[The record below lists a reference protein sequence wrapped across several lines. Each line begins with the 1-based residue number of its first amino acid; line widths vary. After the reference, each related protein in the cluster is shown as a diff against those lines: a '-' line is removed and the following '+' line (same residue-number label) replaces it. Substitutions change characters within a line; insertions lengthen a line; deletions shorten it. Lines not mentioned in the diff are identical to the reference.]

1 LASHCGWHNVIF
13 TSRYDFYSSSSKAS
27 SQRYNI
33 WGSKEIMKQ
42 ENKSLLRRIFRR
54 GIWENFSTALI
65 LIGVFM
71 LMQPF
76 AMWMYTYSFIVIL
89 IGTIG
94 FVITSH
100 FPD

>member
-1 LASHCGWHNVIF
+1 
-13 TSRYDFYSSSSKAS
+13 
-27 SQRYNI
+27 
-33 WGSKEIMKQ
+33 MKQ

-54 GIWENFSTALI
+54 VIWENFSTALI

-89 IGTIG
+89 VGTIG
-94 FVITSH
+94 FLITSH

>member
-1 LASHCGWHNVIF
+1 
-13 TSRYDFYSSSSKAS
+13 
-27 SQRYNI
+27 
-33 WGSKEIMKQ
+33 MQ
-42 ENKSLLRRIFRR
+42 EEKSLIRKIFRR
-54 GIWENFSTALI
+54 VYWENLSTVLI

-71 LMQPF
+71 LLQPF

-89 IGTIG
+89 VGTIG

>member
-1 LASHCGWHNVIF
+1 
-13 TSRYDFYSSSSKAS
+13 
-27 SQRYNI
+27 
-33 WGSKEIMKQ
+33 MKQ

-54 GIWENFSTALI
+54 GIWENVSTALI
-65 LIGVFM
+65 LMGVFM

-89 IGTIG
+89 VGTIG
-94 FVITSH
+94 FLITSH

>member
-1 LASHCGWHNVIF
+1 MQQ
-13 TSRYDFYSSSSKAS
+13 K
-27 SQRYNI
+27 
-33 WGSKEIMKQ
+33 
-42 ENKSLLRRIFRR
+42 NKSLLRRIFKR
-54 GIWENFSTALI
+54 GIWENISTALI

-89 IGTIG
+89 VGTIG
-94 FVITSH
+94 FIITSH

>member
-1 LASHCGWHNVIF
+1 M
-13 TSRYDFYSSSSKAS
+13 
-27 SQRYNI
+27 
-33 WGSKEIMKQ
+33 E
-42 ENKSLLRRIFRR
+42 EEKSLMRKIFRR
-54 GIWENFSTALI
+54 VYWENLSTALI

-71 LMQPF
+71 LLQPF
-76 AMWMYTYSFIVIL
+76 VMWMFTYSFIVIL

>member
-1 LASHCGWHNVIF
+1 
-13 TSRYDFYSSSSKAS
+13 
-27 SQRYNI
+27 
-33 WGSKEIMKQ
+33 MKQ
-42 ENKSLLRRIFRR
+42 ENKSLMRRIFKR
-54 GIWENFSTALI
+54 GIWENISTALI

-89 IGTIG
+89 VGTIG